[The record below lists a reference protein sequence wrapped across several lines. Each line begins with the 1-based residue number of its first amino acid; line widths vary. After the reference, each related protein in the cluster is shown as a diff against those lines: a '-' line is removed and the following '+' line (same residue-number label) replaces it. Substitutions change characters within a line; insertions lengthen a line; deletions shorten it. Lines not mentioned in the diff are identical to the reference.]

1 LWSWNF
7 RTYME
12 IMGGNDMGTK
22 QQQRAEFA
30 LKEVKLLMEN
40 GSVEDKLSKLIV
52 SMPNMILSNGLGQS
66 LSFLISKDDG
76 KNPKEVKVFK
86 IIKKYM
92 GNEKQNDLE
101 FLMTINTMDASTYR
115 KKQTEVLKM
124 LEWLKHYARAF
135 AEKK

>member
-1 LWSWNF
+1 
-7 RTYME
+7 
-12 IMGGNDMGTK
+12 MGGNDMETK

>member
-1 LWSWNF
+1 
-7 RTYME
+7 ME
-12 IMGGNDMGTK
+12 TK
-22 QQQRAEFA
+22 QQQRAAFA
-30 LKEVKLLMEN
+30 LSEVKLLMKN
-40 GSVEDKLSKLIV
+40 DFVEDKLSKLIV

-76 KNPKEVKVFK
+76 KNPKEVKVFN

-92 GNEKQNDLE
+92 GNEKQNDFE
-101 FLMTINTMDASTYR
+101 FLMTINTMDASIYR

>member
-1 LWSWNF
+1 
-7 RTYME
+7 
-12 IMGGNDMGTK
+12 MGGNDMGTK